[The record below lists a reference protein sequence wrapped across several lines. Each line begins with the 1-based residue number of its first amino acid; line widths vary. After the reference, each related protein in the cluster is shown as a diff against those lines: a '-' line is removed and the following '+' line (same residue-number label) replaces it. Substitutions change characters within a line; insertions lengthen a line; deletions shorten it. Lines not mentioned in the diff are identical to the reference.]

1 MTRLLTGHCPLKGY
15 LFKFGLVD
23 RPGCG
28 RCKQAFV
35 TASHD
40 LCDCKALVVLR
51 FRRLG
56 HCFLTQDD
64 FADISISK
72 IPHFIQSAGLLNA
85 RAKGFDPNPSNSQ
98 SK

>member
-1 MTRLLTGHCPLKGY
+1 MTKLLTGHCPLKAY

-23 RPGCG
+23 RHGCG

-35 TASHD
+35 TASHV
-40 LCDCKALVVLR
+40 LCDYKALAVLKLR
-51 FRRLG
+51 HMG

-72 IPHFIQSAGLLNA
+72 VLHFVQSVGLLNA
-85 RAKGFDPNPSNSQ
+85 
-98 SK
+98 

>member
-1 MTRLLTGHCPLKGY
+1 LSRKWLRIMTKLLTGHCPLEGY

-35 TASHD
+35 TASYV
-40 LCDCKALVVLR
+40 LYDCKALVVLR
-51 FRRLG
+51 FRPL
-56 HCFLTQDD
+56 HLCFLTQGD

-72 IPHFIQSAGLLNA
+72 VLQFVQSAGLLNA
-85 RAKGFDPNPSNSQ
+85 
-98 SK
+98 